1 VSGQIHASRP
11 SEGVLLLEIDNPP
24 ANVLGAA
31 TRALLL
37 AKLDQAEA
45 DLSVRA
51 VVLTGR
57 GSAFC
62 AGDNLRE
69 EGAMERQDAMA
80 NLGQFGRLLDRVERQ
95 RAPVIGAVNG
105 HAVGG
110 GLELALCCDI
120 RLAAESATF
129 VAAGVNVG
137 LMASVYRLPRLIG
150 KGAASTMIFTG
161 RPVTAAQALEWG
173 LVTEVHPREALLSA
187 ALDLAA
193 RIASRAPLSVEAS
206 KRMIAQALDLTPRD
220 SAAAAAAE
228 LPTLVNSQDHRT
240 AVKAFAER
248 KPPVFTRS

>member
-1 VSGQIHASRP
+1 MSGRIHASRP
-11 SEGVLLLEIDNPP
+11 SQGVVLLEIDNPP

-37 AKLDQAEA
+37 DELDRAEA

-51 VVLTGR
+51 LVLTGR
-57 GSAFC
+57 EGAFC

-69 EGAMERQDAMA
+69 EGAMERKDAMA
-80 NLGQFGRLLDRVERQ
+80 NLGQFGRLLDRIERL
-95 RAPVIGAVNG
+95 RIPVIGAING

-120 RLAAESATF
+120 RLAAETATF
-129 VAAGVNVG
+129 LAAGVNVG

-161 RPVTAAQALEWG
+161 RPAGAAQALAWG
-173 LVTEVHPREALLSA
+173 LVTEVHPREALLAA

-206 KRMIAQALDLTPRD
+206 KRMIGQALDLTPKEF
-220 SAAAAAAE
+220 AAATATE
-228 LPTLVNSQDHRT
+228 LPKLVNSQDHKS
-240 AVKAFAER
+240 AVKAFVER